1 MSDNDGGGDYVGCA
15 RTRILY
21 FCLSIFRFDF
31 AFRRA
36 RERERERRRRR
47 NPSWPLSVPVAGHSC
62 PQLPCLPSPLLR
74 PVTLWHLVS
83 HLVIGLAAVVA
94 VAADEAAARRRRDVR
109 LRLLLFYVLFFVF
122 CTNFCKN
129 LLKCARYTH
138 ATLVPGKRE
147 QQQQHTHTR
156 TPRIVLGCPCTERD
170 TKIQRYDAHTLQL
183 YTVIPKD
190 IPTYIDIYMC
200 MCVNVCLYRYVYVQ
214 SFAS

>member
-1 MSDNDGGGDYVGCA
+1 MAVLALVFYIFAS
-15 RTRILY
+15 RY
-21 FCLSIFRFDF
+21 FVSISHLEE
-31 AFRRA
+31 
-36 RERERERRRRR
+36 REREREEEKTQPKLAAVCPCCRSQL
-47 NPSWPLSVPVAGHSC
+47 P

-83 HLVIGLAAVVA
+83 HLVIGLTAVVA

-147 QQQQHTHTR
+147 QQQQHTSYTHSHTTHR
-156 TPRIVLGCPCTERD
+156 SGLPMYRERYQD
-170 TKIQRYDAHTLQL
+170 TKIRRTYLAVIHSHT
-183 YTVIPKD
+183 
-190 IPTYIDIYMC
+190 
-200 MCVNVCLYRYVYVQ
+200 
-214 SFAS
+214 

>member
-1 MSDNDGGGDYVGCA
+1 MLALVFYIFAS
-15 RTRILY
+15 RY
-21 FCLSIFRFDF
+21 FVSISHLE
-31 AFRRA
+31 
-36 RERERERRRRR
+36 ERERERDKEIQEEEEDEKKTQPKPAAVCPCCRSQL
-47 NPSWPLSVPVAGHSC
+47 PPAPLP
-62 PQLPCLPSPLLR
+62 PCLPASPLLR

-147 QQQQHTHTR
+147 QQQQHTSHTHTHTH
-156 TPRIVLGCPCTERD
+156 TPRIVLGCPCTEGD

-190 IPTYIDIYMC
+190 IPTYI
-200 MCVNVCLYRYVYVQ
+200 L
-214 SFAS
+214 

>member
-1 MSDNDGGGDYVGCA
+1 MAVLALVFYIFAS
-15 RTRILY
+15 RY
-21 FCLSIFRFDF
+21 FVSISHLEE
-31 AFRRA
+31 

-147 QQQQHTHTR
+147 QQQQHTSHTHSH
-156 TPRIVLGCPCTERD
+156 
-170 TKIQRYDAHTLQL
+170 AHTHHASFWAAHVPREIPRYKDTTHIPCS
-183 YTVIPKD
+183 YTQSYLK
-190 IPTYIDIYMC
+190 IYPHI
-200 MCVNVCLYRYVYVQ
+200 
-214 SFAS
+214 

>member
-1 MSDNDGGGDYVGCA
+1 MSDDDDDGGGDCVGCA

-31 AFRRA
+31 AFRRVRK
-36 RERERERRRRR
+36 REREEEKTQ
-47 NPSWPLSVPVAGHSC
+47 PKLAAVC
-62 PQLPCLPSPLLR
+62 PCCRSQLPPAPLPALPLLR

-94 VAADEAAARRRRDVR
+94 VAADEAAARRRRAVR

-190 IPTYIDIYMC
+190 IPTYIDIYTYVCIC
-200 MCVNVCLYRYVYVQ
+200 MSV
-214 SFAS
+214 

>member
-1 MSDNDGGGDYVGCA
+1 MKKTQPKPAAVCPCCRSQLPPA
-15 RTRILY
+15 
-21 FCLSIFRFDF
+21 
-31 AFRRA
+31 
-36 RERERERRRRR
+36 
-47 NPSWPLSVPVAGHSC
+47 PLP
-62 PQLPCLPSPLLR
+62 PCLPSPLLR

-83 HLVIGLAAVVA
+83 HLVIGLAAVVVA

-147 QQQQHTHTR
+147 HQQQHTH

-190 IPTYIDIYMC
+190 IPTY
-200 MCVNVCLYRYVYVQ
+200 VYRYTYVYTYVYMYVCIDMYMYNR
-214 SFAS
+214 SPHNPL

>member
-1 MSDNDGGGDYVGCA
+1 MSDDGGDGDGDCVGCA

-36 RERERERRRRR
+36 RERERDPRGGGGGCEEDATQAGRC
-47 NPSWPLSVPVAGHSC
+47 LSRSVAGHSC
-62 PQLPCLPSPLLR
+62 PQLPYPPCLPSPLLR

-147 QQQQHTHTR
+147 QEQQHTS
-156 TPRIVLGCPCTERD
+156 
-170 TKIQRYDAHTLQL
+170 HTLSHTHHASFWAAHVPREIPRYKDTTHIPCS
-183 YTVIPKD
+183 YTQSYLK
-190 IPTYIDIYMC
+190 IY
-200 MCVNVCLYRYVYVQ
+200 LHI
-214 SFAS
+214 

>member
-1 MSDNDGGGDYVGCA
+1 MAVLALVFYIFAS
-15 RTRILY
+15 RY
-21 FCLSIFRFDF
+21 FVSISHLEE
-31 AFRRA
+31 
-36 RERERERRRRR
+36 REREREEEKTQPKLAAVCPCCRSQL
-47 NPSWPLSVPVAGHSC
+47 P

-83 HLVIGLAAVVA
+83 HLVIGLTAVVA

-147 QQQQHTHTR
+147 QQQQHTSHTHHASFWAAHV
-156 TPRIVLGCPCTERD
+156 PREIPRYKDTTHIPCSYTQSYL
-170 TKIQRYDAHTLQL
+170 KIYPH
-183 YTVIPKD
+183 I
-190 IPTYIDIYMC
+190 
-200 MCVNVCLYRYVYVQ
+200 
-214 SFAS
+214 

>member
-1 MSDNDGGGDYVGCA
+1 MAVLALVFYIFAS
-15 RTRILY
+15 RY
-21 FCLSIFRFDF
+21 FVSISHLE
-31 AFRRA
+31 
-36 RERERERRRRR
+36 ERERERDEEKTQPKLAAVCPCCRSQL
-47 NPSWPLSVPVAGHSC
+47 PPAPLP
-62 PQLPCLPSPLLR
+62 PCLPSPLLR

-147 QQQQHTHTR
+147 QQQQHTPHTHTTHR
-156 TPRIVLGCPCTERD
+156 SGLPMYRERYQD
-170 TKIQRYDAHTLQL
+170 TKIRRTYLAVIHSHT
-183 YTVIPKD
+183 
-190 IPTYIDIYMC
+190 
-200 MCVNVCLYRYVYVQ
+200 
-214 SFAS
+214 

>member
-1 MSDNDGGGDYVGCA
+1 MSDDDDDDGGGDCVGCA

-36 RERERERRRRR
+36 RERERRRR

-62 PQLPCLPSPLLR
+62 PQLPYPLPALPLLR

-138 ATLVPGKRE
+138 ATLGPGKRG
-147 QQQQHTHTR
+147 QQQQHTHTTHR
-156 TPRIVLGCPCTERD
+156 SGLPMYRERYQD
-170 TKIQRYDAHTLQL
+170 TKIRRTYLAVIHSHT
-183 YTVIPKD
+183 
-190 IPTYIDIYMC
+190 
-200 MCVNVCLYRYVYVQ
+200 
-214 SFAS
+214 